1 MAAMRSASSTLPR
14 PGRVD
19 GQIIGLTLLI
29 KFGLLIFGVVVVA
42 LVGRIV
48 APDLD
53 GMSADP
59 RPLFEPWVRW
69 DAPHYLDLAV
79 FGYRATVGGELFG
92 PDGYRAFQPAD
103 LPFYG
108 AFYPLFPWLIAGV
121 VVPTHDPSLASF
133 IVSGIALCIAGPL
146 LFRLVSLETSP
157 AVGFRAVWFLLIFPT
172 AYFLQI
178 SYTESLFLAAS
189 SLGRSCRPDRTVG
202 GWPASS
208 VPWLAM
214 TRINGLI
221 LIPALI
227 VEAWSSGGRGAG
239 RSIAG
244 GCSSAVPLGP
254 LVTWPSTRPFLR
266 GRLRVPGAAVGAL
279 AQGAERPV
287 GRHRRPPPIVPAAG
301 MDPGVAF
308 VALGIVATIACIR
321 RYPASW
327 TVWMVGN
334 LLLFTSTSLILS
346 VPRYDLMLF
355 PMFAW
360 FGSLAST
367 TPRLIVMSAVSL
379 AGLAFFEAGSPSA
392 CGPFEHRRSG
402 ADPGLALDSGALR
415 APRRLFR
422 VRFGQEGAGLAGIEA
437 LR

>member
-1 MAAMRSASSTLPR
+1 MMAAMRSASSTLPR
-14 PGRVD
+14 SVRVD

-79 FGYRATVGGELFG
+79 FGYRATVGGELIG

-121 VVPTHDPSLASF
+121 VVLTHDPSLASF

-157 AVGFRAVWFLLIFPT
+157 AVGLRAVWFLLIFPT

-178 SYTESLFLAAS
+178 GYTESLFLALV
-189 SLGRSCRPDRTVG
+189 LGSFLAARTDR
-202 GWPASS
+202 W
-208 VPWLAM
+208 WLAGILGALAAM
-214 TRINGLI
+214 TRINGLV

-227 VEAWSSGGRGAG
+227 VEALVVWWPQRGPFD
-239 RSIAG
+239 RRWLFISL
-244 GCSSAVPLGP
+244 VPLGP
-254 LVTWPSTRPFLR
+254 LVYLALNQAVYGDAFAFLALQSEHWHKALSAPWV
-266 GRLRVPGAAVGAL
+266 GIGDLLRSSLPRAWIPEL
-279 AQGAERPV
+279 
-287 GRHRRPPPIVPAAG
+287 
-301 MDPGVAF
+301 AF

-379 AGLAFFEAGSPSA
+379 AGLAFFAGRFA
-392 CGPFEHRRSG
+392 L
-402 ADPGLALDSGALR
+402 GLWA
-415 APRRLFR
+415 F
-422 VRFGQEGAGLAGIEA
+422 
-437 LR
+437 